1 MCVVFYFFVTPG
13 HEWKGVS
20 FSFSDLGRPGIIA
33 VRIRCGV
40 VRIHITRGT
49 IAIIS
54 IAAKT
59 QAGLPSILSTCL
71 LRFGGRGPS
80 AGLAA
85 RRQDFRASNFDI
97 FFIPFYSFFY
107 VFQHLAGAAAPS
119 FRLQRG
125 CACYQGL
132 GRPGKNAGRKRC
144 GVGRKHMTRG
154 TRANISKAAKTQ
166 ADSIPSV

>member
-1 MCVVFYFFVTPG
+1 MCVVFYYFVTPG

-20 FSFSDLGRPGIIA
+20 FYFSDLGRPGIIA

-40 VRIHITRGT
+40 VRIHITHGT

-85 RRQDFRASNFDI
+85 RRQDFSTPNFDI
-97 FFIPFYSFFY
+97 FFIPFYPFFM
-107 VFQHLAGAAAPS
+107 LSNTPGLAAPS

-132 GRPGKNAGRKRC
+132 GRPGRIAVRIRC
-144 GVGRKHMTRG
+144 GVVRIHITHG
-154 TRANISKAAKTQ
+154 TIAIISIAAKTQ
-166 ADSIPSV
+166 ADSIPRV